1 VLLSR
6 PLHSDSSLN
15 HGEGEVESL
24 DARSLEWASERGQ
37 RDNIATAIATPYN
50 QAHSS
55 SSSLPSS
62 PFPSCTGQPV
72 HAEHSI
78 NSAPSRDS
86 YLATLDA
93 AVTITSSTVE
103 RDCVASRIDTH
114 AEGDVDMDMDMDY
127 AEGVGEGE
135 REQGDISIVVAEQ
148 WTACVHCTT
157 DNPPHAVR
165 CEVCLGALSDA
176 GRGS

>member
-1 VLLSR
+1 VLSH
-6 PLHSDSSLN
+6 PLHSDSSLG

-24 DARSLEWASERGQ
+24 DAQSLEWASEQGQ

-50 QAHSS
+50 QSHSS
-55 SSSLPSS
+55 SSSLSS
-62 PFPSCTGQPV
+62 STYSSCTGPPI

-78 NSAPSRDS
+78 NSVPSRDT

-93 AVTITSSTVE
+93 AVTVTGSAIE
-103 RDCVASRIDTH
+103 RDCIASIIDTLV
-114 AEGDVDMDMDMDY
+114 EGDVDVDH
-127 AEGVGEGE
+127 AEGEGD

-157 DNPPHAVR
+157 DNPPHAAR
-165 CEVCLGALSDA
+165 CEVCLGVLSDA

>member
-1 VLLSR
+1 MLLSR
-6 PLHSDSSLN
+6 PLLYDSSLN
-15 HGEGEVESL
+15 HGEEEVESL
-24 DARSLEWASERGQ
+24 DARSLEWALERGQ

-50 QAHSS
+50 QAHSFT
-55 SSSLPSS
+55 SSLPSS
-62 PFPSCTGQPV
+62 PFSSCTGQPV

-93 AVTITSSTVE
+93 AVTMTSSTVQ
-103 RDCVASRIDTH
+103 RDCVASRIGIH
-114 AEGDVDMDMDMDY
+114 AEGDVDVDMDY

-135 REQGDISIVVAEQ
+135 REHGDISIVVAEQ

-157 DNPPHAVR
+157 DNPPHAAR
-165 CEVCLGALSDA
+165 CEVCFGALSDA